1 MKKKHFIELRNS
13 LRRRGFWVDV
23 INGEFV
29 LDQWY
34 SKSNFCEMLDL
45 LTSLQ
50 ISIKIGE
57 RGIRL
62 EPNTLVPN
70 EIFNRIECFNRDE
83 LRFIPSSLTIPQGWR
98 HNPNNDLSI
107 LEIDCGIASLVF
119 ALNKVGL
126 YTSMSCDGHGQIEPK
141 IWLNGYSHIQTIRK
155 ILIEANQEVSFAYD
169 WEINKEGGSSVL
181 TAKKRLSNDNWDVK
195 KIQDDALALSEYVY
209 NNFSF
214 PFDRIPNIGVF
225 NNDGRLYN

>member
-1 MKKKHFIELRNS
+1 MKKKHLIELRNS

-23 INGEFV
+23 IDGELV
-29 LDQWY
+29 LDRWY

-57 RGIRL
+57 QGIRL
-62 EPNTLVPN
+62 EPNTLVPD
-70 EIFNRIECFNRDE
+70 EILNRIESFNRNE
-83 LRFIPSSLTIPQGWR
+83 LRFIPSSLTIPQRWS

-119 ALNKVGL
+119 ALNKVDL
-126 YTSMSCDGHGQIEPK
+126 YTSMSCDGHGQREPK
-141 IWLNGYSHIQTIRK
+141 IWLNGHAYIETIRK
-155 ILIEANQEVSFAYD
+155 ILMEANQEVSFAYD

-181 TAKKRLSNDNWDVK
+181 TAKKRLSNDKWDVK
-195 KIQDDALALSEYVY
+195 KIQDDALALSEYLCNHY
-209 NNFSF
+209 SS
-214 PFDRIPNIGVF
+214 PFDSRF
-225 NNDGRLYN
+225 NSLYWSF